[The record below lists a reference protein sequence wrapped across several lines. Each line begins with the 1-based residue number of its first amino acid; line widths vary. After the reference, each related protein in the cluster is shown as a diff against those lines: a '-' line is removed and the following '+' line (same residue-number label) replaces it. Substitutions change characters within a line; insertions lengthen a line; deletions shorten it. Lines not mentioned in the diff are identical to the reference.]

1 MAGYDRAILHIDML
15 AALNFLVLSLVHKM
29 AGFVVEI
36 ESLQIR
42 GHIIHDG

>member
-1 MAGYDRAILHIDML
+1 MAGCDRAILHVDML
-15 AALNFLVLSLVHKM
+15 AALNLLVLSLVHKM